1 MGAAKATAAASEGAH
16 AVWGRPR
23 RGEKLLLCQYP
34 GVAGADRDARQRAAT
49 GDDADRLWGARGGR
63 MRERASMPRPPRLV
77 LAVDAWLAI
86 RLLGPLTVILGIGGC
101 ADPGDERIAYAR
113 K

>member
-1 MGAAKATAAASEGAH
+1 
-16 AVWGRPR
+16 
-23 RGEKLLLCQYP
+23 
-34 GVAGADRDARQRAAT
+34 
-49 GDDADRLWGARGGR
+49 
-63 MRERASMPRPPRLV
+63 LV

-86 RLLGPLTVILGIGGC
+86 RLLGPLTVVLSIGGR